1 MPVGGLALDS
11 QGRIIVIAGQRLSP
25 TRKRMLIARFDPDG
39 NPDQSF
45 GTNGTVSLHESN
57 FTQTLSAVALQQDG
71 KIVAVGTYGYG
82 DGTLWDRGKRIVGK
96 REHIVVVRLDA
107 NGGLDKSFAG
117 GGLLIMASPGYYWSA
132 KGIAI
137 QPDGKLLVAGY
148 IVDKPNGSSS
158 IVIVRLNP
166 DGTPDADFAVGH

>member
-1 MPVGGLALDS
+1 V
-11 QGRIIVIAGQRLSP
+11 
-25 TRKRMLIARFDPDG
+25 
-39 NPDQSF
+39 
-45 GTNGTVSLHESN
+45 
-57 FTQTLSAVALQQDG
+57 
-71 KIVAVGTYGYG
+71 
-82 DGTLWDRGKRIVGK
+82 LWWKGKRIAGK

-117 GGLLIMASPGYYWSA
+117 GGLLIMASPGYFWSA

-137 QPDGKLLVAGY
+137 QPDGKLLVAGN
-148 IVDKPNGSSS
+148 IVDKPKGSNS